1 MRLDYL
7 YITTCFAEV
16 INQYIPFMSIKS
28 HFFNGL
34 IVTTLILALMYFGRS
49 VFVPLAFS
57 VLIAFVIY
65 PICSGLER
73 LGIGRVWAILI
84 GELAVFLL
92 LGAVVFLLI
101 WQFGEFLDQWPLI
114 NARLQ
119 AAINRVNQIVVKQ
132 YAIPAEDQLGYLQS
146 LVFENT
152 NRLFAFLQNLLF
164 LSATGLVMLV
174 LIPFYTAL
182 ILYYRSLWIK
192 AIVAATGEE
201 HRQKV
206 LRLVRGSVQKYF
218 DFVKGMLLVY
228 LIVAI
233 LNSIGLAILGV
244 PHPILFGVIA
254 SVLTFIP
261 YFGIVVGALLPMA
274 VSWVTFDS
282 IWYPI
287 GVVAIFTLIQ
297 YLEANFIFPLA
308 VSVKL
313 KVNTLVSIVAIF
325 AGAVIWGAA
334 GMILFVPFLGILRLI
349 AKEIEGWEP
358 LAIFLGDGSEDRLE
372 ENSGKA

>member
-1 MRLDYL
+1 MP
-7 YITTCFAEV
+7 V
-16 INQYIPFMSIKS
+16 KSPQINE
-28 HFFNGL
+28 L
-34 IVTTLILALMYFGRS
+34 IAVTLILALMYFGRS

-65 PICSGLER
+65 PVCTKLEKW
-73 LGIGRVWAILI
+73 GIGRISSILI
-84 GELAVFLL
+84 GEVLVFLL
-92 LGAVVFLLI
+92 FGGLVFLLI
-101 WQFGEFLDQWPLI
+101 WQFGEFLDQWPVI
-114 NARLQ
+114 NKKLQ
-119 AAINRVNQIVVKQ
+119 SAFFQLNQVV
-132 YAIPAEDQLGYLQS
+132 IDRFGVPADTQMGYLQTV
-146 LVFENT
+146 LFDNT
-152 NRLFAFLQNLLF
+152 NRLFSVLQNLLF
-164 LSATGLVMLV
+164 VSATGLVMLV

-182 ILYYRSLWIK
+182 ILFYRNLWIK
-192 AIVAATGEE
+192 AIVAATGEQ

-206 LRLVRGSVQKYF
+206 LRLVKGSIQKYF

-228 LIVAI
+228 LIVGT

-254 SVLTFIP
+254 SLLTFIP

-282 IWYPI
+282 VWYPI
-287 GVVAIFTLIQ
+287 GVVAIFTLVQ

-325 AGAVIWGAA
+325 AGALIWGAA
-334 GMILFVPFLGILRLI
+334 GMILFVPFLGILKLI
-349 AKEIEGWEP
+349 AKEVEGWEP
-358 LAIFLGDGSEDRLE
+358 LAIFLGDGSEENLE
-372 ENSGKA
+372 

>member
-1 MRLDYL
+1 
-7 YITTCFAEV
+7 
-16 INQYIPFMSIKS
+16 MSIKS

-34 IVTTLILALMYFGRS
+34 IVTTLILALMYLGRS